1 MLSRRTLDA
10 NPHRTRNGW
19 IPSAIIIFI
28 TIVLFFVAFCIVIS
42 LLPTYLPDKTITG
55 ITTNGQSTFLS
66 VRYLTYADL
75 TGKTV
80 ANTVNVGQQL
90 STQLGLPSS
99 ALSVQSTQFQ
109 SAATTGKRKRQFFR
123 ILSTLR
129 ERIIVK
135 INFPSTVCKTTF
147 CENNYSNKVKSKIY
161 AVPTVPISFTFTDGT
176 KLDIN
181 IFFQALEDVS
191 SGTSSSATI
200 TTSTTA
206 SSIIISNSPTAT
218 PTTGTDTTTAAATTA
233 TDTTTAAGTTGTDTT
248 TAAGTTATDTT
259 TAAGTTATDTTTAA
273 GTTATDTTSAAGTT
287 ATDTTSAAVLP

>member
-129 ERIIVK
+129 ERRQTSIKGTFIIIVK

-176 KLDIN
+176 NLDIN

-191 SGTSSSATI
+191 SGTTTGSTI
-200 TTSTTA
+200 TTSTSA
-206 SSIIISNSPTAT
+206 SSSITSNAPTD
-218 PTTGTDTTTAAATTA
+218 TTTTTTSTTTSTAGSTTTITDTTTTAGTTTTITDTTTATH
-233 TDTTTAAGTTGTDTT
+233 TTTTT
-248 TAAGTTATDTT
+248 T
-259 TAAGTTATDTTTAA
+259 
-273 GTTATDTTSAAGTT
+273 
-287 ATDTTSAAVLP
+287 

>member
-129 ERIIVK
+129 ERRQTSIK
-135 INFPSTVCKTTF
+135 
-147 CENNYSNKVKSKIY
+147 
-161 AVPTVPISFTFTDGT
+161 
-176 KLDIN
+176 
-181 IFFQALEDVS
+181 
-191 SGTSSSATI
+191 GTSSSATI

-206 SSIIISNSPTAT
+206 SSNTISNSPTAT
-218 PTTGTDTTTAAATTA
+218 PTTA
-233 TDTTTAAGTTGTDTT
+233 TDTT

-273 GTTATDTTSAAGTT
+273 GTTATDTSTAAGTT
-287 ATDTTSAAVLP
+287 ATDTTTAAGTTATDTTTAAGTTAT

>member
-129 ERIIVK
+129 ERRQTSIKGTFIIIVK

-161 AVPTVPISFTFTDGT
+161 TVPTVPISFTFTDGT

-206 SSIIISNSPTAT
+206 SSNTISNSPTAT
-218 PTTGTDTTTAAATTA
+218 P
-233 TDTTTAAGTTGTDTT
+233 
-248 TAAGTTATDTT
+248 
-259 TAAGTTATDTTTAA
+259 TTATDTTTAA

-287 ATDTTSAAVLP
+287 ATATSTAAVLP